1 VERFLARNSRLLVF
15 GGLAAIAFGAVV
27 LIWPGI
33 SLLALVALFGAFAL
47 VYGLIFLAQGL
58 NLVAERRTG
67 WVPYV
72 VGGLAGVAIG
82 AITFFRPGVTALVL
96 VYYIAA
102 WAIVTGIFEIVAA
115 VDLDGEAR
123 GGWLLALTGVVSIVF
138 GVLVAVRPGSGAL
151 AILWLIGIYALV
163 TGVIR
168 LVAAYRV
175 HAVQGSVG
183 DMLGTLKPRTQS

>member
-1 VERFLARNSRLLVF
+1 F
-15 GGLAAIAFGAVV
+15 GGLAVIAFVAVV

-123 GGWLLALTGVVSIVF
+123 GGRLLALTGVVSIVF
-138 GVLVAVRPGSGAL
+138 GVL
-151 AILWLIGIYALV
+151 
-163 TGVIR
+163 
-168 LVAAYRV
+168 
-175 HAVQGSVG
+175 
-183 DMLGTLKPRTQS
+183 